1 MRGRNRAPA
10 LFVGNRWEGLEEK
23 KKVLYVASSFGHL
36 AAFHQPYF
44 AWLAAQGYEVHA
56 AAGGE
61 VRALQGVS
69 RSISLPFEKSMFSPK
84 NFRAARQL
92 NRLLRE
98 EEYCFISLHTAL
110 AAFFARLAAGAM
122 GKKRP
127 IVMNTSHGYLFDE
140 NTSRIKRMLL
150 LGAERMTA
158 PQTDWLLTMNGQDEA
173 IARRYHL
180 GRRLVQTPG
189 MGIDLERFT
198 PPTPAEK
205 EQLRKAFGFAADAR
219 VLVYAGEF
227 SARKH
232 QATLIK
238 GMQQLPR
245 QVVLL
250 LPGSGALLEECKALA
265 AQLGVDD
272 RVRFPGFAHDME
284 RYYRAADICVS
295 SSRIEGLPFN
305 IMEAM
310 ACGLPVVASDI
321 KGHQDLVRVG
331 ENGLLYPFDDTDAFA
346 AAVQQL
352 ADADTRCRMGAAS
365 IGLVQKYGLQSVFPE
380 LTACYQKALDSA
392 EQRANSI

>member
-1 MRGRNRAPA
+1 M
-10 LFVGNRWEGLEEK
+10 
-23 KKVLYVASSFGHL
+23 LYVASSFGHL

-61 VRALQGVS
+61 MRPLQGVS
-69 RSISLPFEKSMFSPK
+69 RMISLPFEKSMFSPE
-84 NFRAARQL
+84 NLRAARQL
-92 NRLLRE
+92 RRLVRE
-98 EEYCFISLHTAL
+98 ESYCLMSLHTAL
-110 AAFFARLAAGAM
+110 AAFFARLAVAGM
-122 GKKRP
+122 GKRRP
-127 IVMNTSHGYLFDE
+127 VVMNTSHGYLFDA
-140 NTSRIKRMLL
+140 NTALLKRLL
-150 LGAERMTA
+150 LLSAERMTA
-158 PQTDWLLTMNGQDEA
+158 QQTDWLLTMNWQDEA

-180 GRRLVQTPG
+180 GKRLVQTPG
-189 MGIDLERFT
+189 MGIDLARFT

-205 EQLRKAFGFAADAR
+205 ARLRQDFGFAADTR

-227 SARKH
+227 SVRKH
-232 QATLIK
+232 QETLIR
-238 GMQQLPR
+238 GMQWLPQ

-265 AQLGVDD
+265 AQLGVAT
-272 RVRFPGFAHDME
+272 RVHFPGFVQDME
-284 RYYRAADICVS
+284 RYYRAADLCVS

-321 KGHQDLVRVG
+321 KGHQDLVRTG
-331 ENGLLYPFDDTDAFA
+331 ENGLLFPFDDAEAFA

-352 ADADTRCRMGAAS
+352 ADAQARRRMGEKSAE
-365 IGLVQKYGLQSVFPE
+365 IVQQYGLPRVFPI

-392 EQRANSI
+392 EQRI